1 MHHQP
6 PNDLT
11 GIARPSKIQTIAY
24 PHILGG
30 ASCVLAEQTGSGKTL
45 AYLLPLLQ
53 RLRSLEQ
60 EGGLGRA
67 PPKAPRV
74 VILAPTA
81 GACERVCFTSRC
93 STSVSNQ
100 NHTSFLHAYIA

>member
-1 MHHQP
+1 MAG
-6 PNDLT
+6 T
-11 GIARPSKIQTIAY
+11 
-24 PHILGG
+24 
-30 ASCVLAEQTGSGKTL
+30 SCVLAEQTGSGKTL

-53 RLRSLEQ
+53 RLRALEQ

-81 GACERVCFTSRC
+81 GKPFVGPVVCFA
-93 STSVSNQ
+93 
-100 NHTSFLHAYIA
+100 SFAMPQLIGPRLIS